1 MYNIERNKKGVIR
14 MLRNIKLTREEVL
27 RLRNRRFD
35 FGGESVIAKSDS
47 PDMIFKLYRESV
59 TPEER
64 ENKHKKLELVTDR
77 KIKFIA
83 QPQAVLTS
91 EGQIVGHAFDY
102 DIDDM
107 PMLIAS
113 LSVKDKL
120 FYFRQIK
127 MILNY
132 FRRNGIIFADLK
144 CDNILINP
152 KTGRLRFCDIDS
164 IQIDDLKTSIH
175 EDYLSQ
181 FFKDGMVDERIHV
194 YLHNLML
201 LDELLVDQSS
211 DAEDA
216 LETIDLERVRKA
228 FNLDCQKIIETI
240 VKRKSNYHDLF
251 LIDGIK
257 EENIVKYKKR

>member
-1 MYNIERNKKGVIR
+1 MLKNIQ
-14 MLRNIKLTREEVL
+14 LTSDEVV
-27 RLRNRRFD
+27 RLKNRRFD
-35 FGGESVIAKSDS
+35 YGGESVIVKSDI
-47 PDMIFKLYRESV
+47 PNIVYKIYRESI

-64 ENKHKKLELVTDR
+64 ENKQKKLELVTDR
-77 KIKFIA
+77 KIKFIT
-83 QPQAVLTS
+83 QPQGVLMCD
-91 EGQIVGHAFDY
+91 GKIVGHAYDY

-107 PMLIAS
+107 PMLIAP
-113 LSVKDKL
+113 LSVKDKI

-132 FRRNGIIFADLK
+132 FKRNGIVFADLK
-144 CDNILINP
+144 CDNILINL

-164 IQIDDLKTSIH
+164 IQIDNLKTSIH
-175 EDYLSQ
+175 EDYLKQ

-194 YLHNLML
+194 YLQNLML

-211 DAEDA
+211 ETEDA
-216 LETIDLERVRKA
+216 LESIDLERVRRV
-228 FNLDCQKIIETI
+228 FNLECQKIIECI
-240 VKRKSNYHDLF
+240 VKKKSNYYDLL

>member
-1 MYNIERNKKGVIR
+1 MYNIERNKKGVLI
-14 MLRNIKLTREEVL
+14 MLKNIKLTREELL
-27 RLRNRRFD
+27 RLRSRRFD

-47 PDMIFKLYRESV
+47 QDSIFKLYRESV
-59 TPEER
+59 TQEER
-64 ENKHKKLELVTDR
+64 ENKHKKLELVSDR

-107 PMLIAS
+107 PMLIS
-113 LSVKDKL
+113 PLSVKDKL

-144 CDNILINP
+144 CDNILINQ

-175 EDYLSQ
+175 EDYFRQ
-181 FFKDGMVDERIHV
+181 FFRDGMVDERIHV

-201 LDELLVDQSS
+201 IDELLVDQNS

-216 LETIDLERVRKA
+216 LETIDLERVRKF
-228 FNLDCQKIIETI
+228 FNLECQKIIETI

>member
-1 MYNIERNKKGVIR
+1 
-14 MLRNIKLTREEVL
+14 MLRNIKLTREELL
-27 RLRNRRFD
+27 RLRSRRFD

-47 PDMIFKLYRESV
+47 QDSIFKLYRESV
-59 TPEER
+59 TQEER
-64 ENKHKKLELVTDR
+64 KNKHKKLELVSDR

-107 PMLIAS
+107 PMLIS
-113 LSVKDKL
+113 PLSVKDKL

-144 CDNILINP
+144 CDNILINQ

-175 EDYLSQ
+175 EDYFRQ
-181 FFKDGMVDERIHV
+181 FFRDGMVDERIHV

-201 LDELLVDQSS
+201 IDELLVDQNSN
-211 DAEDA
+211 AEDA
-216 LETIDLERVRKA
+216 LETIDLERVRKF
-228 FNLDCQKIIETI
+228 FNLECQKIIETI

>member
-1 MYNIERNKKGVIR
+1 
-14 MLRNIKLTREEVL
+14 MLKTIKLTKEEVL
-27 RLRNRRFD
+27 RLKNRRFD
-35 FGGESVIAKSDS
+35 FGGESYIAKSES
-47 PDMIFKLYRESV
+47 EGSIFKLYRESV
-59 TPEER
+59 TQEER
-64 ENKHKKLELVTDR
+64 QNKHKKLELVTDR

-107 PMLIAS
+107 PMFIAPLS
-113 LSVKDKL
+113 LKEKI

-175 EDYLSQ
+175 EKYLQ
-181 FFKDGMVDERIHV
+181 PFFKDGLVDERLHV

-201 LDELLVDQSS
+201 IDELLVDQSF
-211 DAEDA
+211 DAEDT

-228 FNLDCQKIIETI
+228 FNLECQKIIETI
-240 VKRKSNYHDLF
+240 VKKKSNYHDLF

>member
-1 MYNIERNKKGVIR
+1 MLKNIQ
-14 MLRNIKLTREEVL
+14 LTSDEVV
-27 RLRNRRFD
+27 RLKNRRFD
-35 FGGESVIAKSDS
+35 YGGESVIAKSDS
-47 PDMIFKLYRESV
+47 QDSIFKLYRESV
-59 TPEER
+59 TQEER
-64 ENKHKKLELVTDR
+64 ENKHKKLELVSDR

-107 PMLIAS
+107 PMLIS
-113 LSVKDKL
+113 PLSVKDKL

-144 CDNILINP
+144 CDNILINQ

-175 EDYLSQ
+175 EDYLKQ

-194 YLHNLML
+194 YLQNLML

-211 DAEDA
+211 ETEDA
-216 LETIDLERVRKA
+216 LENIDLERVRKI
-228 FNLDCQKIIETI
+228 FNQECQKIIECI
-240 VKRKSNYHDLF
+240 VKKKSNYYDLL

>member
-1 MYNIERNKKGVIR
+1 
-14 MLRNIKLTREEVL
+14 MLRNIKLTREELL
-27 RLRNRRFD
+27 RLRSRRFD

-47 PDMIFKLYRESV
+47 QDSIFKLYRESV
-59 TPEER
+59 TQEER
-64 ENKHKKLELVTDR
+64 ENKHKKLELVSDR

-107 PMLIAS
+107 PMLIS
-113 LSVKDKL
+113 PLSVKDKL

-132 FRRNGIIFADLK
+132 FRRNRIIFADLK
-144 CDNILINP
+144 CDNILINQ

-175 EDYLSQ
+175 EDYFRQ
-181 FFKDGMVDERIHV
+181 FFSDGMVDERIHV

-201 LDELLVDQSS
+201 IDELLVDQNS

-216 LETIDLERVRKA
+216 LETIDLERVRKF
-228 FNLDCQKIIETI
+228 FNLECQKIIETI

>member
-1 MYNIERNKKGVIR
+1 

-27 RLRNRRFD
+27 ILRSKRFD

-107 PMLIAS
+107 PMFIAP

-181 FFKDGMVDERIHV
+181 FFRDGMVDERIHV

-201 LDELLVDQSS
+201 LVELLVDQSS

-228 FNLDCQKIIETI
+228 FNLECQKIIETI

-257 EENIVKYKKR
+257 EKNILKYKKR